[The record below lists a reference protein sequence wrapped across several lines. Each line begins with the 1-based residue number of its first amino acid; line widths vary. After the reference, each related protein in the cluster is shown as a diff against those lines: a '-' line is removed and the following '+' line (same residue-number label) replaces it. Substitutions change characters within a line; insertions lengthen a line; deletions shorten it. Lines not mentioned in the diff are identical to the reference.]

1 MNQDKG
7 IKQNKISVG
16 IVLVNYN
23 GYKLTIDCLE
33 SLKRAEG
40 SKKIYVVDNASTDD
54 SVYHLKKYIDKEACE
69 EIVLIESDINSG
81 FAGGNN
87 LAIRQ
92 AVEEGMDYI
101 ILLNNDTV
109 VKQDFIKFLLEP
121 FEQYQDCYATVSKIY
136 YETNRN
142 MIWYAGGDF
151 SYRTGRVVHFRYGE
165 QEDGRQ
171 EKIQKVTFATGCC
184 LCLSKACV
192 QEIGLLCEE
201 YFLYDEDTD
210 YCLRIEKS
218 NHGIYYTPD
227 SVIYHKVNASTNKKK
242 GLIDYYMTRNRLII
256 IKKFVNKGRWRAAFF
271 SELMFLYRCLKR
283 QMNLK
288 YVIKGSIDGFKKR
301 TR

>member
-1 MNQDKG
+1 MCDGEDMNRDES
-7 IKQNKISVG
+7 SVG

-23 GYKLTIDCLE
+23 GYELTINCLE
-33 SLKRAEG
+33 SLKRAKG
-40 SKKIYVVDNASTDD
+40 KKKIYIVDNASTDD
-54 SVYHLKKYIDKEACE
+54 SVRHLKKYIDKENCE
-69 EIVLIESDINSG
+69 AIVLIESDTNRG

-92 AVEEGMDYI
+92 AMEEGMDYI

-109 VKQDFIKFLLEP
+109 VKQDFIEFLLEP
-121 FEQYQDCYATVSKIY
+121 FAQYQDCYATVSKIY
-136 YETNRN
+136 YESNRN

-171 EKIQKVTFATGCC
+171 ETIQKVTFATGCC
-184 LCLSKACV
+184 LCLSKACI

-210 YCLRIEKS
+210 YCLRIS
-218 NHGIYYTPD
+218 RNNHGIYYVPD
-227 SVIYHKVNASTNKKK
+227 SVIYHKVSASTQKKK
-242 GLIDYYMTRNRLII
+242 GMADYYVARNRFILIRKY
-256 IKKFVNKGRWRAAFF
+256 IKKQRLKAYFAT
-271 SELMFLYRCLKR
+271 ELTYFYRCLKR

-288 YVIKGSIDGFKKR
+288 YVIRGSIEGFKKR